1 MTDTAEPAPAQVKL
15 RQILSSHLYYRLP
28 NPLGQRLLFIGPP
41 GTATTE
47 AVVALFEGIPL
58 VSMKYA
64 VDHPLPPNYVWKPS
78 VSHPTQLEA
87 WSPNLK
93 EGATSTSLR
102 VVWKD
107 CWDRWE
113 EFTGWGLEQTNQI
126 LQGCSP

>member
-1 MTDTAEPAPAQVKL
+1 MNTTRPQVKL
-15 RQILSSHLYYRLP
+15 RQILSSALYARLP
-28 NPLGQRLLFIGPP
+28 YKMYRRTPVAAGEDPP
-41 GTATTE
+41 DPIDPVSVFAK
-47 AVVALFEGIPL
+47 IPL
-58 VSMKYA
+58 AALTYA

-78 VSHPTQLEA
+78 IPYPTQLEA

-113 EFTGWGLEQTNQI
+113 KFTGWGLEQTNQI
-126 LQGCSP
+126 LQGCST